1 MDIARS
7 GSVRQ
12 RPFGRNYAFVVVAV
26 IFFCLLVAAG
36 QRGASNVLIPK
47 LSEAFGW
54 DRSTVSFAFG
64 LGIFC
69 YGMVGPFG
77 AALMQRFGIRRVV
90 VVALALMALTTGA
103 SFFMTQPWQLVVLWG
118 LLSGLGSG
126 CVAPV
131 LAATITARWFAARRG
146 LIMGILTASTA
157 TGTLIFLPG
166 LAAIAQYFGWQPVVL
181 TVAAGAALMIPFVLW
196 LLPESPASIG
206 LKRYG
211 TPEGAEDP
219 SPDRRNL
226 VSLAF
231 GTLIRAA
238 RKPAFW
244 LLFGTFFV
252 CGFTT
257 NGLVGTHLISL
268 CGDHGIATVQAGGL
282 LAMMGFFDL
291 FGTTASGWLTDRY
304 DPRKLLFIYYGL
316 RGLSLIYLPY
326 SDFSFYELSIFAV
339 FYGLD
344 WIATVPPTL
353 KLAMENFG
361 DKDAPIVFGWIAAG
375 HQIGAASATFFAG
388 AMRDWQGSY
397 LQAFVISGAT
407 GVLAAVLSLMIGRH
421 GYRPEVDRLQ
431 PVAQAG

>member
-1 MDIARS
+1 MDIAPRRS
-7 GSVRQ
+7 IGQ
-12 RPFGRNYAFVVVAV
+12 RRLGQNYAFIVVGV

-36 QRGASNVLIPK
+36 QRGVSGVLIPK
-47 LSEAFGW
+47 LSESFGW
-54 DRSTVSFAFG
+54 DRATVSSAFG

-69 YGMVGPFG
+69 FGMVGPFG

-90 VVALALMALTTGA
+90 VGALILMALATGT
-103 SFFMTQPWQLVVLWG
+103 SFFMTRPWQLIVLWG
-118 LLSGLGSG
+118 LLSGVGSG

-131 LAATITARWFAARRG
+131 LAATITARWFATRRG
-146 LIMGILTASTA
+146 LVMGLLTASTA

-166 LAAIAQYFGWQPVVL
+166 LAAIAGYFGWRPVVL
-181 TVAAGAALMIPFVLW
+181 TVAAGAAVMVPFVLW
-196 LLPESPASIG
+196 LLPESPSSIG

-211 TPEGAEDP
+211 TPAGEKDP
-219 SPDRRNL
+219 EPDRRHL
-226 VSLAF
+226 IALAF
-231 GTLIRAA
+231 GTLYRAA

-244 LLFGTFFV
+244 LLFATFFV

-268 CGDHGIATVQAGGL
+268 CGDHGIAEVQAGGL

-304 DPRKLLFIYYGL
+304 DPRKLLFVYYGL
-316 RGLSLIYLPY
+316 RGISLIYLPY

-353 KLAMENFG
+353 KLAIENFG

-375 HQIGAASATFFAG
+375 HQVGAASATYFAG
-388 AMRDWQGSY
+388 AMRDWQGNY
-397 LQAFVISGAT
+397 LQAFVIAGGT
-407 GVLAAVLSLMIGRH
+407 GVLAAVLALMIGRH
-421 GYRPEVDRLQ
+421 GHTPEHRLQ
-431 PVAQAG
+431 PVPQAG